1 MKTKLLMTALALPL
15 VFGACTNE
23 EILPATESMTQNGD
37 MVEVGPNFVIAG
49 VKGNDAMSRAQW
61 VKDDN
66 LLNFLWIP
74 KADGSSAI
82 LDRIGICWLGNGGVS
97 DNVYTNYE
105 FIHNGWLAKDEMS
118 AEVDPCDGYIKN
130 GYNFYNVSYSGSNLK
145 NDDSSNSDQVDVTNL
160 TDGKYVNITAKT
172 LNNSTTATDYNLA
185 SAFFRTS
192 AQTLFKGDYIAY
204 SPFNADFVEEG
215 PIVATS
221 PVTFDVDM
229 DNEFAHLGDAMFA
242 YGYAPGLVG
251 GQMASAFNFKN
262 LSGLVRVRLS
272 GELTDV
278 SSVALY
284 DESGKFISSVGLSAQ
299 KIMNEGATSTG
310 TALYVAGTAEYTNML
325 TAEVSNYT
333 SGDMDVFFSALP
345 TTTGALKVILY
356 DDTNKKS
363 AVYDAEAITVTP
375 GALASIEVASV
386 KAADF
391 TKRIATSEAAL
402 KAMVG
407 DNETVTLLGDIK
419 LSNSWDLDKKVTIE
433 GGKIIVPANKASQI
447 VWTIENDATIK
458 SDIEI
463 ENAGCCDVNSGK
475 VILGKHATNDEI
487 NITLAGTID
496 NYGVIET
503 APATYGDKRNIITVS
518 GKLNNHAEYIS
529 EKDETLYGTINIV
542 RKTTVELNA
551 DLQNDGE
558 IIINAF
564 GKTNEDG
571 TLNVASGVTVTNNH
585 EMTNSGNINNRGNIN
600 NTENGWFIDKIG
612 SQVGI
617 KQITTGKGEYVCEV
631 NGQVRLSDALGANYD
646 GIVTRVR
653 FVNNDAGNGSYDFL
667 NLPQDNSD
675 IDFEVAMTT
684 ASDKVTFTSSAD
696 NSTNK
701 KAHELKIGKL
711 YVTSGNFT
719 VEYKDKDLSGN
730 KMGITKFYTQ
740 GIEVDGADAQNVN
753 LQVDTDVNGDVNLVQ
768 MANKLTIG
776 TVETVGSKPV
786 VSVTDVHGN
795 FIVGAATTKAAV
807 SFLNCNTTNIDG
819 NFTLN
824 KEGTCTI
831 EVATATDSDIY
842 AARVWAADV
851 IENGGTWGN
860 SSTVKIK

>member
-74 KADGSSAI
+74 KNEGGNAI

-130 GYNFYNVSYSGSNLK
+130 GYNFYNVSYSSSNLK
-145 NDDSSNSDQVDVTNL
+145 NNDSSSNSDEVGFAAL
-160 TDGKYVNITAKT
+160 TDGKYVNITAT
-172 LNNSTTATDYNLA
+172 TDNNSTADYNLA

-272 GELTDV
+272 GELDNV

-356 DDTNKKS
+356 NGTTNKS

-391 TKRIATSEAAL
+391 TKRIATSEDAL
-402 KAMVG
+402 KAMVD

-419 LSNSWDLDKKVTIE
+419 LSASWNLDKKATIE
-433 GGKIIVPANKASQI
+433 GGKIIVPANATTQT
-447 VWTIENDATIK
+447 VWTISADATIK

-463 ENAGCCDVNSGK
+463 ENAGCCDVNAGK
-475 VILGKHATNDEI
+475 MVLGNWGTNDEI

-503 APATYGDKRNIITVS
+503 AAATTGAKRNIITVS

-529 EKDETLYGTINIV
+529 EKDETLYGTIDIF
-542 RKTTVELNA
+542 RKSTVELNA

-558 IIINAF
+558 ITIQAR
-564 GKTNEDG
+564 GALNEDG

-653 FVNNDAGNGSYDFL
+653 FVNNDAGTGSYDFL

-719 VEYKDKDLSGN
+719 VEYKGKDANNS
-730 KMGITKFYTQ
+730 KKGITKFYTQ
-740 GIEVDGADAQNVN
+740 GIEVDGADAQNVD